1 MIFIYQ
7 VYQNNHQA
15 TLSRLTLIQLKSVLK
30 SRVDS
35 KSIHLKAITMFS
47 NLFISNAHAAPTA
60 PGGDLLSFLPI
71 LVIFALFY
79 FMLIRPQMKQAKQ
92 QKAMIDA
99 LKAGDE
105 VATTGGV
112 VGKITKVGD
121 NFISV
126 EIAANTTVNVQK
138 HAVQT
143 LLPPG
148 TIKAI

>member
-1 MIFIYQ
+1 ML
-7 VYQNNHQA
+7 NDLLAN
-15 TLSRLTLIQLKSVLK
+15 LN
-30 SRVDS
+30 
-35 KSIHLKAITMFS
+35 
-47 NLFISNAHAAPTA
+47 NLFISNAHAAPAA

-112 VGKITKVGD
+112 IGKITKVND
-121 NFISV
+121 NFVSI
-126 EIAANTTVNVQK
+126 EIATNTTVNVQK